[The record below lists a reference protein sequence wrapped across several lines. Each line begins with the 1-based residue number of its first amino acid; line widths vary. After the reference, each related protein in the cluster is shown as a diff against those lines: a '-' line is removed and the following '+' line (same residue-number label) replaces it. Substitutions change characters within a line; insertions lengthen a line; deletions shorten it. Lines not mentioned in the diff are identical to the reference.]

1 MMDEYKLKL
10 YALKDIYN
18 YLESIIKD
26 NKLKINIKD
35 KIKQQK
41 STTDRNKITSALII
55 CNKLELPIELTI
67 MLKKKLKE
75 LGQFDNF
82 N

>member
-35 KIKQQK
+35 KINQK
-41 STTDRNKITSALII
+41 KVQLIEI
-55 CNKLELPIELTI
+55 R
-67 MLKKKLKE
+67 
-75 LGQFDNF
+75 
-82 N
+82 